1 VKTQLVAHAF
11 FLLAAM
17 ACGGRSMS
25 TQEEASAPLPNCRF
39 ELEWERD
46 FSGERGYSLE
56 WMVPGRVGHVLS
68 GRRFVE
74 ARESAVVLAI
84 DERGAL
90 LWERHLEQQG
100 SVLSAWGE
108 DFVVAGSRRTAG
120 GRNEVVVTLLGEGGE
135 FRWEAVAG
143 TEGDDHALALV
154 VGGDALGVVGLS
166 TLATSDQPD
175 TFASVIEA
183 SGRVR
188 FARAYGETSHRLGGA
203 RDEIAFGGMFDATG
217 KLVVAAK
224 RWIDGAH
231 GPLWVFALDAAGNL
245 RWERVDDVASN
256 RSSEWRTTRTQD
268 GGLVIVGELA
278 PENGG
283 GIGHTRIVRLNEHG
297 AVAWTSSLD
306 EGAARQSVAQLRE
319 LDGGGFVGVGR
330 SYEAYR
336 PQTHLLHFD
345 ATGSLASVRRIDDAS
360 GLRND
365 LGPPGPSA
373 RGGFW
378 LAGAEW
384 DADHDA
390 DFLRVVRIDSQ
401 GHVIWSHESPGTGVT
416 SLHALEVDAG
426 QAVALGTFSDGG
438 VHESRV
444 MMLGEDCSEP

>member
-11 FLLAAM
+11 FLLAAV

-39 ELEWERD
+39 QLEWESD
-46 FSGERGYSLE
+46 FSGEREYSLE
-56 WMVPGRVGHVLS
+56 WMVPGREGHVLS

-90 LWERHLEQQG
+90 LWEWHLEQQG
-100 SVLSAWGE
+100 GVLSAWGE

-120 GRNEVVVTLLGEGGE
+120 GRNDVVVTRFAESGEV
-135 FRWEAVAG
+135 RWEAVAA

-154 VGGDALGVVGLS
+154 VEGDALGIVGTSMLS
-166 TLATSDQPD
+166 TSDQPD
-175 TFASVIEA
+175 AFVSVVET
-183 SGRVR
+183 SGHVR

-203 RDEIAFGGMFDATG
+203 RDEHAFGGMFDATG

-231 GPLWVFALDAAGNL
+231 GPLWVFALDAAGNVT
-245 RWERVDDVASN
+245 WERVDDVESN
-256 RSSEWRTTRTQD
+256 RASQWRTTRTRD

-283 GIGHTRIVRLNEHG
+283 GIGPTRIVRLNEHG

-306 EGAARQSVAQLRE
+306 EGAARQSVVQLRE
-319 LDGGGFVGVGR
+319 LDRGGFVGVGR
-330 SYEAYR
+330 SYEAGGLR
-336 PQTHLLHFD
+336 THLLHFE
-345 ATGSLASVRRIDDAS
+345 ATGALTSVRGIDDAS

-378 LAGAEW
+378 LAGSEW
-384 DADHDA
+384 DANHDA
-390 DFLRVVRIDSQ
+390 DLLRVVRIDSL
-401 GHVIWSHESPGTGVT
+401 GHVIWSHESRGAGVT
-416 SLHALEVDAG
+416 WLHALEVDG
-426 QAVALGTFSDGG
+426 GKAVALGTFSDEAAR
-438 VHESRV
+438 ESRV